1 MLVEVLELAPGLQH
15 LLIFEHSLRSV
26 REFGTV
32 FQPLLS
38 TSKQGDSLPLL
49 LFGFI
54 LEYSSKGGQE
64 SQGLGRVG
72 SEWIMPAYGLC
83 ERSWFVGKVKH
94 EKENYRPCTDIGFWI
109 TTYTVCSYL
118 VIEIQDKS

>member
-1 MLVEVLELAPGLQH
+1 MFVDVLELPRGLQH

-26 REFGTV
+26 REFRTV

-38 TSKQGDSLPLL
+38 TSKQGDSFPLL

-54 LEYSSKGGQE
+54 IECSNKGGQG
-64 SQGLGRVG
+64 SQGVGRVG

-83 ERSWFVGKVKH
+83 E
-94 EKENYRPCTDIGFWI
+94 
-109 TTYTVCSYL
+109 
-118 VIEIQDKS
+118 